1 MLSKYMDAKKRRRV
15 SWIVSIAFHLIAAL
29 VIGLTGLLHFTSL
42 ENSDIFEVQAVESGG
57 SQGGGGADSGSID
70 ESAPQPAENSEQEA
84 FTPEQIGSDA
94 ILQHSDTSK
103 TNVTYEQL
111 DELQR
116 KEEAEQAQE
125 ASSDTSAASNSPSQ
139 ATGSVSAIST
149 GAGSGAG
156 EGNASGTGSGQGDGS
171 GDGDGQ
177 GQGDGNGN
185 GQGDG
190 VGEAT
195 DEVVSNPAQRP
206 ELVSAASPRY
216 PQDAINAGIE
226 GRVVIRFLVGKD
238 GSVESAEIAASSGH
252 SSLDQAAMDTA
263 YSWHF
268 SPARD
273 EYGRAV
279 RCYVRIPIPFQLR

>member
-1 MLSKYMDAKKRRRV
+1 MLSNYMDAKKRRRV
-15 SWIVSIAFHLIAAL
+15 SWLVSIAFHLIAAL

-42 ENSDIFEVQAVESGG
+42 ENSDIFEVHAVESGG
-57 SQGGGGADSGSID
+57 SQGGGGSDSGSID

-116 KEEAEQAQE
+116 KEEAEQSQAE
-125 ASSDTSAASNSPSQ
+125 SVNDSTASNAPSQ
-139 ATGSVSAIST
+139 ASGSVSAIST
-149 GAGSGAG
+149 GAGSGD
-156 EGNASGTGSGQGDGS
+156 GSGQGDGS
-171 GDGDGQ
+171 GRGSGDGD
-177 GQGDGNGN
+177 GQGDGNGR
-185 GQGDG
+185 GDG

-252 SSLDQAAMDTA
+252 SSLDQAAIETA

-279 RCYVRIPIPFQLR
+279 RCYVRIPIPFRLR